1 MGLILAGLVA
11 LFLLLPIAIVVPM
24 SFSTAISFEF
34 PPPGYSL
41 RYYAK
46 FFTSAEWLEPALN
59 SFVIALGA
67 TALTMR
73 LVVRRRRYVRSVS
86 GTAW

>member
-1 MGLILAGLVA
+1 MGLSLALLVA

-41 RYYAK
+41 GTTRS
-46 FFTSAEWLEPALN
+46 TSRAR
-59 SFVIALGA
+59 SGC
-67 TALTMR
+67 T
-73 LVVRRRRYVRSVS
+73 RR
-86 GTAW
+86 